1 MANKKSKVK
10 AHRGFAHVR
19 LKPRRPTGDPAPKR
33 PIGRPQRPQIPRLPR
48 RPQTIFTN
56 KQLQKMSDV
65 QLRRYFNAQRRKAI
79 NRQLSPQYRRD
90 YLKRLRESNLS
101 PQKKAEAR
109 LRFDMA
115 MANLR
120 KGLDN
125 KGKPIPKGIDIVKQF
140 RKVME
145 QDRKRFQQM
154 KKQQQKMPTKKSLE
168 EVRKSLSQN
177 LSPNINLSAAMG
189 SKKQT
194 AAPAQQAVINPNIR
208 RRIPNRRR
216 TMVSKGG
223 AVRKKK

>member
-48 RPQTIFTN
+48 RPIPRFNNQ
-56 KQLQKMSDV
+56 QLQKMSDA
-65 QLRRYFNAQRRKAI
+65 QLRRYFNAQRRRSIAQ
-79 NRQLSPQYRRD
+79 QLSSQSR
-90 YLKRLRESNLS
+90 KRFLDRIKRANLS
-101 PQKKAEAR
+101 PAQRGVEISRYNAY
-109 LRFDMA
+109 LS
-115 MANLR
+115 NLR
-120 KGLDN
+120 RGLDAS
-125 KGKPIPKGIDIVKQF
+125 GKPIPKGIDIVKQF
-140 RKVME
+140 RKAME

-154 KKQQQKMPTKKSLE
+154 KQQQQKMPTKKSLE

-177 LSPNINLSAAMG
+177 LSPNINLSAVMG